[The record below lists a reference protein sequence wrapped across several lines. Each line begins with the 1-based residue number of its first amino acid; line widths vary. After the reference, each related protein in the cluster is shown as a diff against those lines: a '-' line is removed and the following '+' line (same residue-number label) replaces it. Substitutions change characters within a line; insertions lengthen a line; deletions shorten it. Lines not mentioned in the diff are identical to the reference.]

1 MSGRVHERIP
11 YAVQVEFRT
20 TSSFLVAYSVNLSR
34 GGMFLET
41 EQTAEIGTLVTV
53 HLAVPGAG
61 ALSLLCRVAW
71 RRLASEADKGPPG
84 LGVELQDPDGAL
96 GKLID
101 HLITSYNGLNVLL
114 MTRKLHDR
122 SSLTRLVRSVVST
135 AAVSTPPTIET
146 AEEMISASLDLII
159 VEIDDDDAVRII
171 RRAKTDTPPVPVIA
185 LASTKKTRER
195 AMAAGADEV
204 VGNPP
209 PFGELQAALLRTLS
223 RPLRVR

>member
-20 TSSFLVAYSVNLSR
+20 ASSFLVAYSVNLSR

-53 HLAVPGAG
+53 HLAVPGARP
-61 ALSLLCRVAW
+61 LSLNCRVAW
-71 RRLASEADKGPPG
+71 RRMPSEADQGPPG
-84 LGVELQDPDGAL
+84 LGVEFQDPDGAL
-96 GKLID
+96 GAIID
-101 HLITSYNGLNVLL
+101 HLITGYSGLNVLL
-114 MTRKLHDR
+114 MARKLQDR
-122 SSLTRLVRSVVST
+122 SSLTRLVRSIVST
-135 AAVSTPPTIET
+135 AAVSTPPTIES
-146 AEEMISASLDLII
+146 AEEMITPSLDLII
-159 VEIDDDDAVRII
+159 VEIDDDEAIRII
-171 RRAKTDTPPVPVIA
+171 RRAKADIPPVPVIA

-204 VGNPP
+204 VDNPP
-209 PFGELQAALLRTLS
+209 PFGELQTALLRALG